1 MDVEFPSLVQTDL
14 TEQVHRVL
22 RDKILKRELK
32 PGQQIVVH
40 EVARALRISRTPVN
54 DALKRLA
61 GEGLVVIK
69 PRIGTFV
76 TELTARD
83 VAELFDVR
91 LMMELHAAETIL
103 QTDRVH
109 HFLAESEAPMLAMQ
123 EAVADSDYR
132 DYETFITN
140 DRELHLNLVRAADNN
155 HLLHLYQNLN
165 LHVHAARAYYVK
177 NIENAMAI
185 QRQHEAIIE
194 AFRAYDADQVQRILT
209 MHIAEVKE
217 RILNILDDLGGKL

>member
-14 TEQVHRVL
+14 TEQIHRVL
-22 RDKILKRELK
+22 KDKILKRELK

-40 EVARALRISRTPVN
+40 EVARALNVSRTPVN

-69 PRIGTFV
+69 PRKGTFV

-83 VAELFDVR
+83 VAELFDIR
-91 LMMELHAAETIL
+91 LMMELHAAEIIL
-103 QTDRVH
+103 RDDYVD
-109 HFLAESEAPMLAMQ
+109 HFLTDSKAPMHAME
-123 EAVADSDYR
+123 EAVADADYR

-140 DRELHLNLVRAADNN
+140 DRELHLVLVSAADNS
-155 HLLHLYQNLN
+155 HLTHLYQNLN

-177 NIENAMAI
+177 NIENAQEI
-185 QRQHEAIIE
+185 QRQHETLIE
-194 AFRAYDADQVQRILT
+194 GFRSRDLDQVRQTLT
-209 MHIAEVKE
+209 VHITEVKE
-217 RILNILDDLGGKL
+217 RILNILTDLGGTL